1 MSAMTRILLIDDH
14 PIVRLGVRRILT
26 DHFNPVF
33 IGEAGD
39 AESGATQA
47 LNDEWDVVVLDIT
60 MPGAVGLDVLKNI
73 RDQRP
78 TLPILVLSIHPA
90 NQFARRA
97 LHAGA
102 SGYLTKESVPSELV
116 GAIEEVKRGK
126 RYVSDAV
133 KATMA
138 GTKSRIATHESL
150 SDREYQALRMLGSG
164 RTVSEISEEL
174 GLSVKT
180 VSTYRARVLQK
191 LGMRTNAELMRYVM
205 ENGLLDS

>member
-1 MSAMTRILLIDDH
+1 MTRILLIDDH

-26 DHFNPVF
+26 EHYNPVF

-60 MPGAVGLDVLKNI
+60 MPGAVGLDVLKHI
-73 RDQRP
+73 HEERP
-78 TLPILVLSIHPA
+78 ELPILVLSIHPA

-102 SGYLTKESVPSELV
+102 SGYLTKDSATSELV
-116 GAIEEVKRGK
+116 GAIEDVRRGR
-126 RYVSDAV
+126 RYMSEAV
-133 KATMA
+133 KATMTGA
-138 GTKSRIATHESL
+138 GGRATIATHEML

-191 LGMRTNAELMRYVM
+191 LGMRTNAELMRYAM

>member
-1 MSAMTRILLIDDH
+1 MTRILLIDDH
-14 PIVRLGVRRILT
+14 PVVRLGVRRILSE
-26 DHFNPVF
+26 HFNPVF

-39 AESGATQA
+39 ADSGSAQA
-47 LNDEWDVVVLDIT
+47 LHEEWDVVVLDIT
-60 MPGAVGLDVLKNI
+60 MPGAVGLDVLKHI
-73 RDQRP
+73 RGQRP
-78 TLPILVLSIHPA
+78 QLPILVLSIHPA

-102 SGYLTKESVPSELV
+102 SGYLTKDSAPSELV
-116 GAIEEVKRGK
+116 GAIEDVTHGR
-126 RYVSDAV
+126 RYVSEAV
-133 KATMA
+133 KATMTGA
-138 GTKSRIATHESL
+138 WAKIATHEML

-191 LGMRTNAELMRYVM
+191 LGMRTNAEMMRYVM

>member
-1 MSAMTRILLIDDH
+1 MTRILLIDDH
-14 PIVRLGVRRILT
+14 PIVRHGVRRILS

-39 AESGATQA
+39 AESGAAQA
-47 LNDEWDVVVLDIT
+47 LTEEWDVVVLDIT
-60 MPGAVGLDVLKNI
+60 MPGAVGLDVLKHI
-73 RDQRP
+73 REQRP
-78 TLPILVLSIHPA
+78 LLPILVLSIHPA

-102 SGYLTKESVPSELV
+102 SGYLTKDSAPSELV
-116 GAIEEVKRGK
+116 GAIEDVKRGR
-126 RYVSDAV
+126 RYVSEAV
-133 KATMA
+133 KATMG
-138 GTKSRIATHESL
+138 GTKSRLATHEAL

>member
-1 MSAMTRILLIDDH
+1 MTRILLIDDH

-39 AESGATQA
+39 AGSGAAQA
-47 LNDEWDVVVLDIT
+47 INDNWDVVVLDIT
-60 MPGAVGLDVLKNI
+60 MPGAVGLDVLKDI
-73 RDQRP
+73 REQRP

-102 SGYLTKESVPSELV
+102 SGYLTKESAPSELV

-126 RYVSDAV
+126 RYVSEAV
-133 KATMA
+133 KATM
-138 GTKSRIATHESL
+138 GGGPKSGIATHETL

-205 ENGLLDS
+205 ENSLLDS

>member
-1 MSAMTRILLIDDH
+1 MTRILLIDDH
-14 PIVRLGVRRILT
+14 PIVRLGVRRILSE
-26 DHFNPVF
+26 HFNPVF
-33 IGEAGD
+33 IGEAND
-39 AESGATQA
+39 AGSGAAQA
-47 LNDEWDVVVLDIT
+47 LSEDWDVVVLDIT
-60 MPGAVGLDVLKNI
+60 MPGAVGLDVLKHI
-73 RDQRP
+73 REQRP

-102 SGYLTKESVPSELV
+102 SGYLTKDSAPSELV
-116 GAIEEVKRGK
+116 GAIEDVKHGR

-138 GTKSRIATHESL
+138 GTRARIGTHEML

-205 ENGLLDS
+205 ENALLDS

>member
-1 MSAMTRILLIDDH
+1 MTRILLIDDH
-14 PIVRLGVRRILT
+14 PIVRFGVRRILSE
-26 DHFNPVF
+26 HFSPVY

-39 AESGATQA
+39 AESGSAQA
-47 LNDEWDVVVLDIT
+47 LSDDWDVVVLDIT

-73 RDQRP
+73 REKRP

-102 SGYLTKESVPSELV
+102 SGYLTKDSAPSELV
-116 GAIEEVKRGK
+116 GAIEDVKRGR
-126 RYVSDAV
+126 RYVSEAV
-133 KATMA
+133 KATMT
-138 GTKSRIATHESL
+138 GTRARIATHESL

-191 LGMRTNAELMRYVM
+191 LGMRTNAELMRYAM

>member
-1 MSAMTRILLIDDH
+1 MTRILLIDDH
-14 PIVRLGVRRILT
+14 PIVRLGVRRILSE
-26 DHFNPVF
+26 HFNPVV

-39 AESGATQA
+39 AESGSNQA
-47 LNDEWDVVVLDIT
+47 LNEDWDVVVLDIT
-60 MPGAVGLDVLKNI
+60 MPGATGLDVLKHL
-73 RDQRP
+73 REQRP
-78 TLPILVLSIHPA
+78 ALPILVLSIHPA

-102 SGYLTKESVPSELV
+102 SGYLTKDSATSELV
-116 GAIEEVKRGK
+116 GAVEDVKRGRK
-126 RYVSDAV
+126 YVSDAV

-138 GTKSRIATHESL
+138 GTKSKIATHEML

-191 LGMRTNAELMRYVM
+191 LGMRTNAELMRYAM
-205 ENGLLDS
+205 ENALLDS

>member
-1 MSAMTRILLIDDH
+1 MTRILLIDDH
-14 PIVRLGVRRILT
+14 PIVRLGVRRILSE
-26 DHFNPVF
+26 HFNPVV

-39 AESGATQA
+39 AESGSAQA
-47 LNDEWDVVVLDIT
+47 LNEDWDVVVLDIT
-60 MPGAVGLDVLKNI
+60 MPGATGLDVLKHL
-73 RDQRP
+73 REQRP
-78 TLPILVLSIHPA
+78 ALPILVLSIHPA

-102 SGYLTKESVPSELV
+102 SGYLTKDSATSELV
-116 GAIEEVKRGK
+116 GAVEDVRRGRK
-126 RYVSDAV
+126 YVSDAV
-133 KATMA
+133 KATMT
-138 GTKSRIATHESL
+138 GTRSKIATHETL

-191 LGMRTNAELMRYVM
+191 LGMRTNAELMRYAM
-205 ENGLLDS
+205 ENALLDS

>member
-1 MSAMTRILLIDDH
+1 MTRILLIDDH
-14 PIVRLGVRRILT
+14 PVVRLGVRRILIE
-26 DHFNPVF
+26 HFNPVF

-39 AESGATQA
+39 AESGTALA
-47 LNDEWDVVVLDIT
+47 LNEEWDVVVLDIT
-60 MPGAVGLDVLKNI
+60 MPGAVGLDVLKHL
-73 RDQRP
+73 REQRP
-78 TLPILVLSIHPA
+78 ALPILVLSIHPA

-97 LHAGA
+97 LYAGA
-102 SGYLTKESVPSELV
+102 SGYLTKDSAPSELV
-116 GAIEEVKRGK
+116 GAIEDIKRGR

-133 KATMA
+133 KATMSGA
-138 GTKSRIATHESL
+138 RARIATHETL

-191 LGMRTNAELMRYVM
+191 LGMRTNAELMRYAM
-205 ENGLLDS
+205 ENSLLDS

>member
-1 MSAMTRILLIDDH
+1 MTRILLIDDH
-14 PIVRLGVRRILT
+14 PIVRLGVRRILSE
-26 DHFNPVF
+26 HFDPVF

-39 AESGATQA
+39 AENGTTQA
-47 LNDEWDVVVLDIT
+47 LAGEWDVVVLDVT
-60 MPGAVGLDVLKNI
+60 MPGAVGLDVLKHL
-73 RDQRP
+73 REQRP

-102 SGYLTKESVPSELV
+102 SGYLTKDSAPSELV
-116 GAIEEVKRGK
+116 GAIEDVKRGK
-126 RYVSDAV
+126 RYVSEAV

-138 GTKSRIATHESL
+138 GTRSQLATHEAL

-191 LGMRTNAELMRYVM
+191 LGMRTNAELMRYAM

>member
-1 MSAMTRILLIDDH
+1 MTRILLIDDH
-14 PIVRLGVRRILT
+14 PIVRLGVRRILME
-26 DHFNPVF
+26 HFNPVF

-39 AESGATQA
+39 AESGAAQA
-47 LNDEWDVVVLDIT
+47 LGEPWDVVVLDIT
-60 MPGAVGLDVLKNI
+60 MPGAVGLDVLKHI
-73 RDQRP
+73 REQRP
-78 TLPILVLSIHPA
+78 DLPILVLSIHPA

-97 LHAGA
+97 LSAGA
-102 SGYLTKESVPSELV
+102 SGYLTKDSATSELV
-116 GAIEEVKRGK
+116 GAIEDVRRGR
-126 RYVSDAV
+126 RYVSEAV
-133 KATMA
+133 KATMGSGA
-138 GTKSRIATHESL
+138 RAIATHETL

-191 LGMRTNAELMRYVM
+191 LGMRTNAELMRYAM

>member
-1 MSAMTRILLIDDH
+1 VTRILLIDDH

-26 DHFNPVF
+26 EHYNPVF

-47 LNDEWDVVVLDIT
+47 LSDDWDVVVLDIT
-60 MPGAVGLDVLKNI
+60 MPGAVGLDALKHI
-73 RDQRP
+73 HEQRP

-102 SGYLTKESVPSELV
+102 SGYLTKDSATSELV
-116 GAIEEVKRGK
+116 GAIEELKRGRK
-126 RYVSDAV
+126 YVSEAV
-133 KATMA
+133 KATMTGA
-138 GTKSRIATHESL
+138 GGRATIATHEAL

-191 LGMRTNAELMRYVM
+191 LGMRTNAELMRYAM

>member
-1 MSAMTRILLIDDH
+1 MTRILLIDDH
-14 PIVRLGVRRILT
+14 PIVRLGVRRILME
-26 DHFNPVF
+26 HFNPVF

-39 AESGATQA
+39 AESGAAQA
-47 LNDEWDVVVLDIT
+47 LGEPWDVVVLDIT
-60 MPGAVGLDVLKNI
+60 MPGAVGLDVLKHI
-73 RDQRP
+73 REERP
-78 TLPILVLSIHPA
+78 DLPILVLSIHPA

-97 LHAGA
+97 LSAGA
-102 SGYLTKESVPSELV
+102 SGYLTKDSATSELV
-116 GAIEEVKRGK
+116 GAIEDVRRGR
-126 RYVSDAV
+126 RYVSEAV
-133 KATMA
+133 KATMGSGA
-138 GTKSRIATHESL
+138 RAIATHETL

-191 LGMRTNAELMRYVM
+191 LGMRTNAELMRYAM

>member
-1 MSAMTRILLIDDH
+1 MTRILLIDDH
-14 PIVRLGVRRILT
+14 PIVRLGVRRILS

-39 AESGATQA
+39 AESGAMQA
-47 LNDEWDVVVLDIT
+47 LTEEWDVVVLDIT
-60 MPGAVGLDVLKNI
+60 MPGAVGLDVLKHI
-73 RDQRP
+73 REQRP
-78 TLPILVLSIHPA
+78 LLPILVLSIHPA

-102 SGYLTKESVPSELV
+102 SGYLTKDSAPSELV
-116 GAIEEVKRGK
+116 GAIEDVKRGR
-126 RYVSDAV
+126 RYVSEAV

-138 GTKSRIATHESL
+138 GTKSRIATHEAL

>member
-1 MSAMTRILLIDDH
+1 MTRILLIDDH
-14 PIVRLGVRRILT
+14 PIVRLGVRRILME
-26 DHFNPVF
+26 HFNPVF

-47 LNDEWDVVVLDIT
+47 LDEPWDVVILDIT
-60 MPGAVGLDVLKNI
+60 MPGAVGLDVLKHI
-73 RDQRP
+73 REQRP
-78 TLPILVLSIHPA
+78 ELPILVLSIHPA

-97 LHAGA
+97 LSAGA
-102 SGYLTKESVPSELV
+102 SGYLTKDSATSELV
-116 GAIEEVKRGK
+116 GAIEDVRRGR

-133 KATMA
+133 KATMGSA
-138 GTKSRIATHESL
+138 RAIATHETL

-191 LGMRTNAELMRYVM
+191 LGMRTNAELMRYAM

>member
-1 MSAMTRILLIDDH
+1 MTRILLIDDH

-33 IGEAGD
+33 ISEAGD
-39 AESGATQA
+39 AESGTTLA
-47 LNDEWDVVVLDIT
+47 LSDEWDVVVLDIT

-73 RDQRP
+73 REKRP
-78 TLPILVLSIHPA
+78 SLPILVLSIHPA

-102 SGYLTKESVPSELV
+102 SGYLTKESAPSELV

-133 KATMA
+133 KATMS
-138 GTKSRIATHESL
+138 GTRARIATHETL

-191 LGMRTNAELMRYVM
+191 LGMRTNAELMRYAM

>member
-1 MSAMTRILLIDDH
+1 MTRILLIDDH

-33 IGEAGD
+33 ISEAGD
-39 AESGATQA
+39 ADSGTTLA
-47 LNDEWDVVVLDIT
+47 LGDEWDCVVLDIT

-73 RDQRP
+73 REKRP

-102 SGYLTKESVPSELV
+102 SGYLTKESAPSELV

-133 KATMA
+133 KATMS
-138 GTKSRIATHESL
+138 GTRSRIATHEAL

-191 LGMRTNAELMRYVM
+191 LGMRTNAELMRYAM
-205 ENGLLDS
+205 QNGLLDS

>member
-1 MSAMTRILLIDDH
+1 MTRILLIDDH
-14 PIVRLGVRRILT
+14 PIVRLGVRRILSE
-26 DHFNPVF
+26 HFNPVL

-39 AESGATQA
+39 AESGAAQA
-47 LNDEWDVVVLDIT
+47 LNEDWDVVVLDIT
-60 MPGAVGLDVLKNI
+60 MPGAVGLDVLKHL
-73 RDQRP
+73 RHERP
-78 TLPILVLSIHPA
+78 SLPILVLSIHPA

-102 SGYLTKESVPSELV
+102 SGYLTKDSATNELV
-116 GAIEEVKRGK
+116 GAIEDVKRGR

-133 KATMA
+133 KATMT
-138 GTKSRIATHESL
+138 GTRSKIATHETL

>member
-1 MSAMTRILLIDDH
+1 MTRILLIDDH
-14 PIVRLGVRRILT
+14 PIVRHGVRRILS
-26 DHFNPVF
+26 DHFSPVF

-39 AESGATQA
+39 AESGAAQA
-47 LNDEWDVVVLDIT
+47 LTEEWDVVVLDIT
-60 MPGAVGLDVLKNI
+60 MPGAVGLDVLKHI
-73 RDQRP
+73 REQRP
-78 TLPILVLSIHPA
+78 LLPILVLSIHPA

-102 SGYLTKESVPSELV
+102 SGYLTKDSAPSELV
-116 GAIEEVKRGK
+116 GAIEDVKRGR
-126 RYVSDAV
+126 RYVSEAV
-133 KATMA
+133 KATMG
-138 GTKSRIATHESL
+138 GTKSRLATHEAL

>member
-1 MSAMTRILLIDDH
+1 MTRILLIDDH
-14 PIVRLGVRRILT
+14 PIVRLGVRRILSE
-26 DHFNPVF
+26 HFDPVF

-39 AESGATQA
+39 AENGTTQA
-47 LNDEWDVVVLDIT
+47 LDGEWDVVVLDVT
-60 MPGAVGLDVLKNI
+60 MPGAVGLDVLKHL
-73 RDQRP
+73 REQRP

-102 SGYLTKESVPSELV
+102 SGYLTKDSAPSELV
-116 GAIEEVKRGK
+116 GAIEDVKRGK
-126 RYVSDAV
+126 RYVSEAV

-138 GTKSRIATHESL
+138 GTRSQLATHEAL

-191 LGMRTNAELMRYVM
+191 LGMRTNAELMRYAM

>member
-1 MSAMTRILLIDDH
+1 MTRILLIDDH
-14 PIVRLGVRRILT
+14 PIVRLGVRRILSE
-26 DHFNPVF
+26 HFNPVF

-39 AESGATQA
+39 ADSGAAQA
-47 LNDEWDVVVLDIT
+47 LAEEWDVVVLDIT
-60 MPGAVGLDVLKNI
+60 MPGAVGLDVVKHI
-73 RDQRP
+73 REQRP
-78 TLPILVLSIHPA
+78 ALPILVLSIHPA

-102 SGYLTKESVPSELV
+102 SGYLTKESAPSELV
-116 GAIEEVKRGK
+116 GAIEEVKRGR
-126 RYVSDAV
+126 RYVSEAV
-133 KATMA
+133 KATMS
-138 GTKSRIATHESL
+138 GTRSKIATHETL

-191 LGMRTNAELMRYVM
+191 LGMRTNAELMRYAM
-205 ENGLLDS
+205 ENRLLDS

>member
-1 MSAMTRILLIDDH
+1 MVMTRILLIDDH

-39 AESGATQA
+39 AESGAAQA
-47 LNDEWDVVVLDIT
+47 VNDEWDVVVLDIT
-60 MPGAVGLDVLKNI
+60 MPGAVGLDVLKQI
-73 RDQRP
+73 REQRP

-102 SGYLTKESVPSELV
+102 SGYLTKESAPSELV

-126 RYVSDAV
+126 RYVSEAV
-133 KATMA
+133 KATMT
-138 GTKSRIATHESL
+138 GTRARIATHETL

-191 LGMRTNAELMRYVM
+191 LGMRTNAELMRYAM

>member
-1 MSAMTRILLIDDH
+1 MTRILLIDDH
-14 PIVRLGVRRILT
+14 PVVRLGVRRILSE
-26 DHFNPVF
+26 HFDPVL

-39 AESGATQA
+39 ADRGTTQA
-47 LNDEWDVVVLDIT
+47 LDEEWDVVILDIT
-60 MPGAVGLDVLKNI
+60 MPGAVGLDVLKHL
-73 RDQRP
+73 REQRP

-90 NQFARRA
+90 SQFARRA

-102 SGYLTKESVPSELV
+102 SGYLTKDSAPSELV
-116 GAIEEVKRGK
+116 GAIEDVKLGK
-126 RYVSDAV
+126 RYVSEAV

-138 GTKSRIATHESL
+138 GTRSRLATHEVL

-191 LGMRTNAELMRYVM
+191 LGMRTNAELMRYAM
-205 ENGLLDS
+205 ENSLLDS

>member
-1 MSAMTRILLIDDH
+1 MTRILLIDDH
-14 PIVRLGVRRILT
+14 PVVRLGVRRILSE
-26 DHFNPVF
+26 HFNPVF

-39 AESGATQA
+39 AESGSAQA

-102 SGYLTKESVPSELV
+102 SGYLTKDSAPSELV
-116 GAIEEVKRGK
+116 GAIEDVKRGR
-126 RYVSDAV
+126 RYVSEAV
-133 KATMA
+133 KATMTGA
-138 GTKSRIATHESL
+138 RAKIATHETL

>member
-1 MSAMTRILLIDDH
+1 MTRILLIDDH
-14 PIVRLGVRRILT
+14 PIVRLGVRRILSE
-26 DHFNPVF
+26 HFNPVL

-39 AESGATQA
+39 AESGAAQA
-47 LNDEWDVVVLDIT
+47 LNEDWDVVVLDIT
-60 MPGAVGLDVLKNI
+60 MPGAVGLDVLKHL
-73 RDQRP
+73 REQRP

-102 SGYLTKESVPSELV
+102 SGYVTKDTAPSELV
-116 GAIEEVKRGK
+116 GAIEEVKRGR

-133 KATMA
+133 KATMG
-138 GTKSRIATHESL
+138 GTRAKIATHETL

-191 LGMRTNAELMRYVM
+191 LGMRTNAELMRYAM

>member
-1 MSAMTRILLIDDH
+1 MTRILLIDDH

-33 IGEAGD
+33 ISEAGD
-39 AESGATQA
+39 ADSGTTLA
-47 LNDEWDVVVLDIT
+47 LADEWDCVVLDIT

-73 RDQRP
+73 REKRP

-102 SGYLTKESVPSELV
+102 SGYLTKESAPSELV

-133 KATMA
+133 KATMS
-138 GTKSRIATHESL
+138 GTRSRIATHETL

-191 LGMRTNAELMRYVM
+191 LGMRTNAELMRYAM

>member
-1 MSAMTRILLIDDH
+1 MTRILLIDDH
-14 PIVRLGVRRILT
+14 PVVRLGVRRILSE
-26 DHFNPVF
+26 HFNPVF

-47 LNDEWDVVVLDIT
+47 LNDEWDVVVLDLT
-60 MPGAVGLDVLKNI
+60 MPGAVGLDVLKHL
-73 RDQRP
+73 RAERP
-78 TLPILVLSIHPA
+78 SLPILVLSIHPA

-102 SGYLTKESVPSELV
+102 SGYLTKDSAPNELV
-116 GAIEEVKRGK
+116 GAIEDVKRGK

-133 KATMA
+133 KATMT
-138 GTKSRIATHESL
+138 GTRSRIATHEAL

-205 ENGLLDS
+205 ENNLLDS

>member
-1 MSAMTRILLIDDH
+1 MTRILLIDDH

-26 DHFNPVF
+26 EHYNPVF
-33 IGEAGD
+33 IGETGD
-39 AESGATQA
+39 ADGGIAQA
-47 LNDEWDVVVLDIT
+47 LSEPWDVVVLDIT
-60 MPGAVGLDVLKNI
+60 MPGAVGLDVIKHI
-73 RDQRP
+73 HEQRP
-78 TLPILVLSIHPA
+78 SLPILVLSIHPA

-102 SGYLTKESVPSELV
+102 SGYLTKDSATSELV
-116 GAIEEVKRGK
+116 GAIEEVRRGR

-133 KATMA
+133 KAAMA
-138 GTKSRIATHESL
+138 GASARTAMATHEML

-191 LGMRTNAELMRYVM
+191 LGMRTNAELMRYAM

>member
-1 MSAMTRILLIDDH
+1 MTRILLIDDH
-14 PIVRLGVRRILT
+14 PIVRLGVRRILME
-26 DHFNPVF
+26 HFNPVF

-39 AESGATQA
+39 AETGAAMA
-47 LNDEWDVVVLDIT
+47 LNEPWDVVVLDIT
-60 MPGAVGLDVLKNI
+60 MPGAVGLDVLKHI
-73 RDQRP
+73 REQQP
-78 TLPILVLSIHPA
+78 ELPILVLSIHPA

-97 LHAGA
+97 LNAGA
-102 SGYLTKESVPSELV
+102 SGYLTKDSATSELV
-116 GAIEEVKRGK
+116 GAIEDVRRGR
-126 RYVSDAV
+126 RYVSEAV
-133 KATMA
+133 KATMGSA
-138 GTKSRIATHESL
+138 RAIATHETL

-191 LGMRTNAELMRYVM
+191 LGMRTNAELMRYAM

>member
-1 MSAMTRILLIDDH
+1 MTRILLIDDH
-14 PIVRLGVRRILT
+14 PIVRHGVRRILS

-47 LNDEWDVVVLDIT
+47 LTEEWDVVVLDIT
-60 MPGAVGLDVLKNI
+60 MPGAVGLDVLKHI
-73 RDQRP
+73 REQRP
-78 TLPILVLSIHPA
+78 LLPILVLSIHPA

-102 SGYLTKESVPSELV
+102 SGYLTKDSAPSELV
-116 GAIEEVKRGK
+116 GAIEDVKRGR
-126 RYVSDAV
+126 RYVSEAV
-133 KATMA
+133 KATMG
-138 GTKSRIATHESL
+138 GTKSRLATHEAL

>member
-1 MSAMTRILLIDDH
+1 MTRILLIDDH
-14 PIVRLGVRRILT
+14 PVVRFGVRRILT

-39 AESGATQA
+39 AESGSAQA
-47 LNDEWDVVVLDIT
+47 LSDEWDVVVLDIT
-60 MPGAVGLDVLKNI
+60 MPGAVGLDVLKHI
-73 RDQRP
+73 REQRP

-102 SGYLTKESVPSELV
+102 SGYLTKDSAPSELV
-116 GAIEEVKRGK
+116 GAIEDVKRGR
-126 RYVSDAV
+126 RYVSEAV

-138 GTKSRIATHESL
+138 GTRARLGTHEAL

-191 LGMRTNAELMRYVM
+191 LGMRTNAELMRYAM

>member
-1 MSAMTRILLIDDH
+1 MTRILLIDDH

-39 AESGATQA
+39 ADSGAMQA
-47 LNDEWDVVVLDIT
+47 LTDEWDVVILDIT
-60 MPGAVGLDVLKNI
+60 MPGAVGLDVLKHI
-73 RDQRP
+73 REARP
-78 TLPILVLSIHPA
+78 MLPILVLSIHPA

-102 SGYLTKESVPSELV
+102 SGYLTKESAPSELV

-133 KATMA
+133 KATMS
-138 GTKSRIATHESL
+138 GTRSSRIATHEAL

>member
-1 MSAMTRILLIDDH
+1 MTRILLIDDH

-33 IGEAGD
+33 ISEAGD
-39 AESGATQA
+39 AESGQTLA
-47 LNDEWDVVVLDIT
+47 LADEWDVVVLDIT

-73 RDQRP
+73 REKRP

-102 SGYLTKESVPSELV
+102 SGYLTKESAPSELV

-133 KATMA
+133 KATMS
-138 GTKSRIATHESL
+138 GTRSRIATHETL

-191 LGMRTNAELMRYVM
+191 LGMRTNAELMRYAM